1 MRDEKSGDPIDR
13 RVGAKVRMRRL
24 ELGLSQ
30 TDVADVL
37 GVTFQQVQKYE
48 NGANRIGA
56 GRLLQMAGV
65 LKVEP
70 SFFFDEAPRS
80 KSKSSDKELAD
91 VVEFLVSK
99 NGLALAE
106 GFMAIR
112 HDRLRRGLVRLV
124 ERIAQE

>member
-1 MRDEKSGDPIDR
+1 MTKKPRDPIDK

-30 TDVADVL
+30 TDLANGI

-48 NGANRIGA
+48 NGANRLGA
-56 GRLLQMAGV
+56 SRLLQVAGV

-70 SFFFDEAPRS
+70 SFFFDDAPGS
-80 KSKSSDKELAD
+80 KSRSSDKELAD

-99 NGLALAE
+99 DGLALAE
-106 GFMAIR
+106 AFMAIR
-112 HDRLRRGLVRLV
+112 HDKLRRGLVDLV
-124 ERIAQE
+124 ERIAGA

>member
-1 MRDEKSGDPIDR
+1 
-13 RVGAKVRMRRL
+13 MRRL

-48 NGANRIGA
+48 NGASRIGA

-70 SFFFDEAPRS
+70 SFFFDDARGY
-80 KSKSSDKELAD
+80 KSKSSDKELAG
-91 VVEFLVSK
+91 VVEFLGSK
-99 NGLALAE
+99 DGLALAE
-106 GFMAIR
+106 AFMAIR
-112 HDRLRRGLVRLV
+112 HDRLRRGLVDLV
-124 ERIAQE
+124 ERIAGT